1 LEGTS
6 QVIFTVIIF
15 LVCYAFIITEKV
27 HRTIIAALGGAI
39 MVVSGVLDQHTALEN
54 IDFNTLGLLVGMMII
69 VAITKESGV
78 FEFLAISAVKV
89 AKGKPMAILLWLSA
103 MTAFVSAFIDSVTC
117 VLLVIP
123 VTISIAQKLNI
134 SPIPLVFSEVM
145 LCNIGGAATLIGDPP
160 NIMIGSAAGF
170 SFGDFVRNM
179 APILVVI
186 AAVTLVALYF
196 MFRKQLVKTD
206 TTGYHVMEI
215 NPWDEIKNKKLMTQS
230 LIVLGITILGFLF
243 HDKIAMEPA
252 TIALAGAALLLI
264 LARPNPEHVLKAVE
278 WPVIFFFIGLF
289 VLVGGLK
296 EVGVMH
302 AIAERAISITGG
314 ELLPTGMGVLWVSS
328 LASAFVDNIPFTA
341 TLIPIIQD
349 MGALGHIANM
359 DAIWWS
365 FALGACLG
373 GNGTIVAA
381 SANVVAIGMLDE
393 HGYKLSFLRFMR
405 WGFPLMVMSIGISA
419 IYLYFFYLT

>member
-1 LEGTS
+1 LEGTTL
-6 QVIFTVIIF
+6 VVFTVVLF
-15 LVCYAFIITEKV
+15 LVSYAFIIAEKI
-27 HRTIIAALGGAI
+27 HRTIIALFGAAI
-39 MVVSGVLDQHTALEN
+39 MVVAGVLDQYKAIEN
-54 IDFNTLGLLVGMMII
+54 VDFNTLGLLVGMMII

-78 FEFLAISAVKV
+78 FEFLAISAVKA
-89 AKGKPMAILLWLSA
+89 AKGKPMAILIWLSA

-123 VTISIAQKLNI
+123 VTISISQKLNI
-134 SPIPLVFSEVM
+134 SPIPIVFSEVM

-170 SFGDFVRNM
+170 GFTDFVRNL

-186 AAVTLVALYF
+186 AAVTLVCLYF
-196 MFRKQLVKTD
+196 MFRKTYAKSDAKELHMLD
-206 TTGYHVMEI
+206 I
-215 NPWDEIKNKKLMTQS
+215 NPWDEIKDRGLMIKS
-230 LIVLGITILGFLF
+230 LIVLGITITGFIMHEVL
-243 HDKIAMEPA
+243 HMESA
-252 TIALAGAALLLI
+252 TIALAGAALLFI

-296 EVGVMH
+296 EVGVLH
-302 AIAERAISITGG
+302 ALAEQAIELTGG
-314 ELLPTGMGVLWVSS
+314 ETLPTGMMVLWVGSI
-328 LASAFVDNIPFTA
+328 ASAFVDNIPFTA
-341 TLIPIIQD
+341 TMIPLVQD

-381 SANVVAIGMLDE
+381 SANVVSIGMLEE
-393 HGYKLSFLRFMR
+393 HGYRLTFIRFLK
-405 WGFPLMVMSIGISA
+405 WGFPLMIMSIAISSV
-419 IYLYFFYLT
+419 YLYFFYLT